1 MTRRTPCAGRRRDVR
16 AVGLLLAATLVAG
29 CTSKEIY
36 DAAAGWRRNECNKIG
51 DTERR
56 ERCLKEEADRSY
68 DAYRAGSGKGAE

>member
-1 MTRRTPCAGRRRDVR
+1 MSRRLPCVGRGARV
-16 AVGLLLAATLVAG
+16 AALLLAAWLGAG

-56 ERCLKEEADRSY
+56 ERCIKEEADRSY
-68 DAYRAGSGKGAE
+68 EAYRAGSGKGAE